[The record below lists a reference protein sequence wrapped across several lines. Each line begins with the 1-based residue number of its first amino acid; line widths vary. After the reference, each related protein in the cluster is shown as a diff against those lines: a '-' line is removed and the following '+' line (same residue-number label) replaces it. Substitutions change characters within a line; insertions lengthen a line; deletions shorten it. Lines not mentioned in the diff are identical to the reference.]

1 MHSENK
7 KIGLSQAASESWR
20 RIVSD
25 GTINRLALRALAMQ
39 SPESASA
46 CAKALT
52 SEIEVL
58 EKWAEALR
66 EDHANIM
73 EKMEIFKSKIN

>member
-1 MHSENK
+1 MRSENK
-7 KIGLSQAASESWR
+7 KISLPEVAKESWR

-25 GTINRLALRALAMQ
+25 GTINRLSLRALAMQ

-58 EKWAEALR
+58 EQWAEALR
-66 EDHANIM
+66 EDHRNIM
-73 EKMEIFKSKIN
+73 QKMEAFKGKLN